1 MHQLS
6 QENQNKEKHLL
17 QTLEETSTNNS
28 FKYFVV
34 EGILCTILL
43 LYAEGKVAL
52 NQKKIAELLL
62 AAKNSKMSAED
73 ARRIKAEI
81 GHSKREYAA
90 VMEQRE
96 QVAKL
101 VEKREM
107 QKANLSAEVINS
119 IMKPNK
125 MSFNMFCLFLG

>member
-1 MHQLS
+1 M
-6 QENQNKEKHLL
+6 
-17 QTLEETSTNNS
+17 
-28 FKYFVV
+28 
-34 EGILCTILL
+34 L

-81 GHSKREYAA
+81 GNSKREYAA